1 MIMGCENYRQYDSRW
16 ASKRYAGD
24 TMAGSGCGPTAVANI
39 VHQLPTTVADYIEG
53 IGGTVPGSGTIWS
66 FIDTAL
72 DHYGY
77 NGQQLNGGSLYG
89 TRGSS
94 AEQRW
99 KSAMLTGKYY
109 AVLLM
114 GPGVFTRGGH
124 YITITQY
131 DGNRCYVHDPASAAR
146 DGWHPWSDFAGCV
159 KVFYLADKKDA
170 TGGDTKPAQDENIY
184 TFGVEQID
192 VGSVG
197 IYVLLGQEI
206 LIPRGYNTGGL
217 DRSYGPLMEAAVRA
231 YQKSRGFLAVD
242 GSLGQAT
249 WADLLALPK
258 RNGMYVVKQ
267 IKAGDN
273 GVEVLL
279 LQEILKARDYYAG
292 ALDWNFGP
300 QTEAALRQYQADRS
314 LKLDG
319 VAGPETW
326 KDLIAL

>member
-1 MIMGCENYRQYDSRW
+1 MACENYRQYDSRW

-39 VHQLPTTVADYIEG
+39 VHQLPTTVADYIES

-66 FIDTAL
+66 CIDTAL

-109 AVLLM
+109 AILLM
-114 GPGVFTRGGH
+114 GPGVFTRSGH

-131 DGNRCYVHDPASAAR
+131 DGSRCYVHDPASAAR
-146 DGWHPWSDFAGCV
+146 DGWHPWSNFAGCV
-159 KVFYLADKKDA
+159 KVFYLADRKDSA
-170 TGGDTKPAQDENIY
+170 GSGTEETSVNTY
-184 TFGVEQID
+184 SFGLEQID
-192 VGSVG
+192 LGSVG
-197 IYVLLGQEI
+197 IYVLLAQEI
-206 LIPRGYNTGGL
+206 LTARGYNTGGL
-217 DRSYGPLMEAAVRA
+217 DRSFGPLMETAVRN
-231 YQKSRGFLAVD
+231 YQESRGFLAVD

>member
-1 MIMGCENYRQYDSRW
+1 MGCENYRQYDSRW

-99 KSAMLTGKYY
+99 KQAMLTGKYY

-131 DGNRCYVHDPASAAR
+131 DGSRCYVHDPASAAR

-159 KVFYLADKKDA
+159 L
-170 TGGDTKPAQDENIY
+170 
-184 TFGVEQID
+184 
-192 VGSVG
+192 
-197 IYVLLGQEI
+197 
-206 LIPRGYNTGGL
+206 
-217 DRSYGPLMEAAVRA
+217 
-231 YQKSRGFLAVD
+231 
-242 GSLGQAT
+242 
-249 WADLLALPK
+249 
-258 RNGMYVVKQ
+258 
-267 IKAGDN
+267 
-273 GVEVLL
+273 
-279 LQEILKARDYYAG
+279 
-292 ALDWNFGP
+292 
-300 QTEAALRQYQADRS
+300 
-314 LKLDG
+314 
-319 VAGPETW
+319 
-326 KDLIAL
+326 

>member
-1 MIMGCENYRQYDSRW
+1 MGCENYRQYDSRW

-39 VHQLPTTVADYIEG
+39 VHQLPTTVADYIES

-99 KSAMLTGKYY
+99 KQAMLTGKYY
-109 AVLLM
+109 AILLM

-159 KVFYLADKKDA
+159 KVFYLADRKDT
-170 TGGDTKPAQDENIY
+170 TGGDTKPTQDENIY

-267 IKAGDN
+267 IKMNDN

-279 LQEILKARDYYAG
+279 LQEILSARGYYKG

>member
-1 MIMGCENYRQYDSRW
+1 MGCENYRQYDSRW

-94 AEQRW
+94 TEQRW
-99 KSAMLTGKYY
+99 KNAMLTGKYY
-109 AVLLM
+109 AILLM

-170 TGGDTKPAQDENIY
+170 TGGKTEPAEASENTY
-184 TFGVEQID
+184 SFGLEQID
-192 VGSVG
+192 LGSVG
-197 IYVLLGQEI
+197 IYVLLAQEI
-206 LIPRGYNTGGL
+206 LLPRGFYKGTL
-217 DRSYGPLMEAAVRA
+217 DRSFGPLMEAAVRN
-231 YQKSRGFLAVD
+231 YQESRGFLAVD
-242 GSLGQAT
+242 GSLGAAT

-258 RNGMYVVKQ
+258 RNGLYVLKQVKT
-267 IKAGDN
+267 GDQ

-279 LQEILKARDYYAG
+279 LQEILKARGYYEG
-292 ALDWNFGP
+292 GLDWSFGP
-300 QTEAALRQYQADRS
+300 QTEAALRQYQAERS

-319 VAGPETW
+319 VAGPEIW

>member
-1 MIMGCENYRQYDSRW
+1 MACENYRQYDSRW

-39 VHQLPTTVADYIEG
+39 VHQLPTTVADYIES

-66 FIDTAL
+66 CIDTAL

-99 KSAMLTGKYY
+99 KQAMLTGKYY
-109 AVLLM
+109 AILLM
-114 GPGVFTRGGH
+114 GPGVFTRSGH

-131 DGNRCYVHDPASAAR
+131 DGSRCYVHDPASAAR
-146 DGWHPWSDFAGCV
+146 DGWHPWSNFAGCV
-159 KVFYLADKKDA
+159 KVFYLADRKDSA
-170 TGGDTKPAQDENIY
+170 GSGTEETSVNTY
-184 TFGVEQID
+184 SFGLEQID
-192 VGSVG
+192 LGSVG
-197 IYVLLGQEI
+197 IYVLLAQEI
-206 LIPRGYNTGGL
+206 LTARGYNTGGL
-217 DRSYGPLMEAAVRA
+217 DRSFGPLMETAVRN
-231 YQKSRGFLAVD
+231 YQESRGFLAVD

>member
-1 MIMGCENYRQYDSRW
+1 MGCENYRQYDSRW

-131 DGNRCYVHDPASAAR
+131 DGN
-146 DGWHPWSDFAGCV
+146 
-159 KVFYLADKKDA
+159 
-170 TGGDTKPAQDENIY
+170 
-184 TFGVEQID
+184 
-192 VGSVG
+192 
-197 IYVLLGQEI
+197 
-206 LIPRGYNTGGL
+206 
-217 DRSYGPLMEAAVRA
+217 
-231 YQKSRGFLAVD
+231 
-242 GSLGQAT
+242 
-249 WADLLALPK
+249 
-258 RNGMYVVKQ
+258 
-267 IKAGDN
+267 
-273 GVEVLL
+273 
-279 LQEILKARDYYAG
+279 
-292 ALDWNFGP
+292 
-300 QTEAALRQYQADRS
+300 
-314 LKLDG
+314 
-319 VAGPETW
+319 
-326 KDLIAL
+326 

>member
-1 MIMGCENYRQYDSRW
+1 MACENYRQADSRW
-16 ASKRYAGD
+16 GNKRYAGD

-39 VHQLPTTVADYIEG
+39 VHQTPPTVADYIESH
-53 IGGTVPGSGTIWS
+53 GGTVPGSGTIWS

-72 DHYGY
+72 DKYGY

-99 KSAMLTGKYY
+99 KNAMASGKYY
-109 AVLLM
+109 GILLM

-131 DGNRCYVHDPASAAR
+131 DGSRCHVHDPASAGR
-146 DGWHPWSDFAGCV
+146 DGWHPWSDFAGAV

-170 TGGDTKPAQDENIY
+170 APVTPGSNIY
-184 TFGVEQID
+184 MFAVEQID
-192 VGSVG
+192 VGCVG
-197 IYVLLGQEI
+197 ICVLLLQEI
-206 LIPRGYNTGGL
+206 LLARGYDTGGL
-217 DRSYGPLMEAAVRA
+217 DRSYGPKVEKAVRS
-231 YQKSRGFLAVD
+231 YQKSRKFLAVD
-242 GSLGQAT
+242 GSCGMAT
-249 WADLLALPK
+249 WGDLLGLPK
-258 RNGMYVVKQ
+258 NNGEFVLKQVK
-267 IKAGDN
+267 IGDK

-279 LQEILKARDYYAG
+279 LQEILKSRGYYKG
-292 ALDWNFGP
+292 ELDWSFGP
-300 QTEAALRQYQADRS
+300 LLDAATRKYQAERG

>member
-1 MIMGCENYRQYDSRW
+1 
-16 ASKRYAGD
+16 
-24 TMAGSGCGPTAVANI
+24 MAGSGCGPTAVANI
-39 VHQLPTTVADYIEG
+39 VHQLPTTVADYIES

-99 KSAMLTGKYY
+99 KNAMLTGKYY
-109 AVLLM
+109 AILLM

-170 TGGDTKPAQDENIY
+170 AGGDTKPTQDENIY

-217 DRSYGPLMEAAVRA
+217 DRSYGPLMDAAGRT
-231 YQKSRGFLAVD
+231 YQKSRGFLAAG
-242 GSLGQAT
+242 GSLGQAKR
-249 WADLLALPK
+249 ADLLALPK
-258 RNGMYVVKQ
+258 SSGMYVLKQ
-267 IKAGDN
+267 M
-273 GVEVLL
+273 
-279 LQEILKARDYYAG
+279 
-292 ALDWNFGP
+292 
-300 QTEAALRQYQADRS
+300 
-314 LKLDG
+314 
-319 VAGPETW
+319 
-326 KDLIAL
+326 